1 MIPNLLSISRV
12 LLLIPIIY
20 LVIIDNTFFTLI
32 IFSLA
37 GFTDFLDGY
46 VARLMRQESILGANL
61 DLLADKIFI
70 CTLTIFLAFHFDNW
84 ILLLSAILITS
95 RELTIGIV
103 RNFYLEM
110 NNVNTLKVNIFGKLK
125 TFFQIMSLGFALV
138 FLETKYNFFAE
149 IVIFT
154 SSILSWISLASY
166 VFNRKQVN

>member
-1 MIPNLLSISRV
+1 MIPNLLSISRI

-70 CTLTIFLAFHFDNW
+70 CTLTIFLAFHFDNC